1 MAYSPPLSPTPV
13 VSVTIAWVPV
23 KDPFSRKTI
32 YMADTFMLAADWRL
46 IQVLSA
52 RGLSLY
58 LYSHLHRDPQASPR
72 MMTGFQELQFQE
84 TEKWRLL
91 VFYYLSSETRH
102 HFSFILLMKQLQIH
116 LDSRGG
122 SIDSHHF
129 QSTTIFKNRVSEVPL
144 IVMRVVR
151 QFACLLCSTDPW
163 NPTPYSSITSS
174 LWVTGS
180 SEFWIYCGCWVVEVA
195 IQEIEHFLGQAQ
207 DINEY
212 QQVPVLL
219 TVCEDHGVL
228 MCLCC
233 ALLSMGYFSLTETFP
248 GVLTNWKPFKFSW
261 KLRSSTS
268 CCTPVLVS
276 LGWYN
281 RVP

>member
-1 MAYSPPLSPTPV
+1 
-13 VSVTIAWVPV
+13 
-23 KDPFSRKTI
+23 
-32 YMADTFMLAADWRL
+32 MLAADWSL

-84 TEKWRLL
+84 TGKWRLL

-102 HFSFILLMKQLQIH
+102 HFSFILLKQLQIH
-116 LDSRGG
+116 PDSRGG

-129 QSTTIFKNRVSEVPL
+129 QSTTIFKNRVLEVPL
-144 IVMRVVR
+144 IVMHVMR

-180 SEFWIYCGCWVVEVA
+180 SEFWIYCGCWSSYPGNRA
-195 IQEIEHFLGQAQ
+195 FSWPSPH
-207 DINEY
+207 INEY

-219 TVCEDHGVL
+219 TVKIMECSCACAVL
-228 MCLCC
+228 CYLRGTSHWQRHFQEFWQTENPSSFPESWEVQH
-233 ALLSMGYFSLTETFP
+233 LVVHLS
-248 GVLTNWKPFKFSW
+248 
-261 KLRSSTS
+261 
-268 CCTPVLVS
+268 
-276 LGWYN
+276 
-281 RVP
+281 